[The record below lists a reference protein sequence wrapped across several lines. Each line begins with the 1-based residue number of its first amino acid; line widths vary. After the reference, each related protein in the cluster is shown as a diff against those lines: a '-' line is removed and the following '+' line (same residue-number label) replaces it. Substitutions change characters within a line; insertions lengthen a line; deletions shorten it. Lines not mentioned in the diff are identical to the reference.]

1 MDRQKQDPQ
10 AQHFVIVQNM
20 RADNTRLREKE
31 LNKLNS
37 SLIADDE
44 AKSGPNPFA
53 ACFEE
58 LGLDVKAGPVEKRVF
73 GRIEQS
79 EQVLLPLAQGDTPR
93 VRRARLLLLEPDD
106 PLLACMPLR
115 QPDGSYQDKRLGD
128 YVKYSDKMRLA
139 VSQGFYDQIF
149 APAGLSDM
157 PFDMSFARGLSPKG
171 PPYEVVGILDTMPYS
186 DRFAIDAVTT
196 TKIFAAW
203 RSTVGEN
210 RIKDFDSASVY
221 FNEDSAGLTIE
232 AMKEQNYIFNIE
244 AYTKFVSVI
253 ALRNVIEDGF
263 RIFGGVVLF
272 SVLSTI
278 AFLAWQFLSKFSRPI
293 GILAAH
299 NRPTIIILFCFLV
312 QLALALAFSAV
323 ISGII
328 LGVIRLSGGSL
339 SALIDMSLFFQTLLI
354 ITLGAMIGALASF
367 TLWKLNHRYAM
378 KMLKT

>member
-1 MDRQKQDPQ
+1 
-10 AQHFVIVQNM
+10 M

-31 LNKLNS
+31 LSKLNAAL
-37 SLIADDE
+37 LIDD
-44 AKSGPNPFA
+44 SGQEMQNPFA
-53 ACFEE
+53 DCFTE
-58 LGLDVKAGPVEKRVF
+58 LGQTDNLDKLDKRVY

-79 EQVLLPLAQGDTPR
+79 EQVLLPLAEGETPR

-115 QPDGSYQDKRLGD
+115 NPDGVYQDKRLGS
-128 YVKYSDKMRLA
+128 YVEYSDKMRLA
-139 VSQGFYDQIF
+139 VSQGFYNQVF

-171 PPYEVVGILDTMPYS
+171 PSYEVVGILDTMPYS

-221 FNEDSAGLTIE
+221 FNENSAGQTIE
-232 AMKEQNYIFNIE
+232 AMQAQKYIFNIE

-278 AFLAWQFLSKFSRPI
+278 AFLAWQFLSKFCRPI

-299 NRPTIIILFCFLV
+299 NRPTTIILICFLI
-312 QLALALAFSAV
+312 QLAIAIAISAV
-323 ISGII
+323 ISGAM
-328 LGVIRLSGGSL
+328 LVLLALRGGNL
-339 SALIDMSLFFQTLLI
+339 SALINVNLFLQTLLI
-354 ITLGAMIGALASF
+354 ITLGAMIGAVASF
-367 TLWKLNHRYAM
+367 ALWKLNHRYAM
-378 KMLKT
+378 KMLKI